1 MVIHEATFGC
11 QLSCALGYN
20 TAPESAFRLH
30 LCLVTFVC
38 GGHLVVCE
46 LGALFV
52 VLGHEV
58 LEKLVV
64 GVCLLTHALDVA
76 DLGRVR
82 PVSGG
87 LGGLVVRDFLP
98 ELSLAHVVGVVRLGC
113 VSASLPVEGGGGS
126 VERVLGGGEAV
137 FLVLGVAGR
146 VLGLEVV
153 LRRLI
158 HI

>member
-1 MVIHEATFGC
+1 MAH
-11 QLSCALGYN
+11 S
-20 TAPESAFRLH
+20 
-30 LCLVTFVC
+30 
-38 GGHLVVCE
+38 
-46 LGALFV
+46 
-52 VLGHEV
+52 
-58 LEKLVV
+58 
-64 GVCLLTHALDVA
+64 LDVA
-76 DLGRVR
+76 DLGRVGS
-82 PVSGG
+82 VSGG

-113 VSASLPVEGGGGS
+113 VSAGLPVEGRGGS
-126 VERVLGGGEAV
+126 VEGVLGGGEAV